1 MGEQSRIKF
10 NPVTK
15 EIEIEGS
22 EQFVK
27 TYFDKIQSMLS
38 GAQEAVAV
46 APIKEIPVE
55 EKALEGKPLKKGRR
69 SKKAP
74 VVAEPII
81 EQLAKKIR
89 QSKKAQKVLKEE
101 KLVKEP
107 KRGNMSKAVLT
118 LIQDSQEGISTAEL
132 KEKTG
137 LVERQIWSIIAI
149 AKKTG
154 KIKQEKR
161 GVYVGA

>member
-1 MGEQSRIKF
+1 
-10 NPVTK
+10 
-15 EIEIEGS
+15 
-22 EQFVK
+22 
-27 TYFDKIQSMLS
+27 MLS
-38 GAQEAVAV
+38 GAQEAIAV
-46 APIKEIPVE
+46 APIKEISVE
-55 EKALEGKPLKKGRR
+55 EKALEGKPLKKGR
-69 SKKAP
+69 
-74 VVAEPII
+74 
-81 EQLAKKIR
+81 

-101 KLVKEP
+101 RLVKEP
-107 KRGNMSKAVLT
+107 KRGDMSKAVLS